1 MEFLLRVFNSIV
13 ELNTRRVILY
23 LQATMFYFVYH
34 INTIAL
40 YWQEKSTL
48 SMNENKRID
57 TPNKNRKVRGC
68 TQDENMWWITTKT
81 NNGPKFALMKNFF
94 TSVERHKDIKAI
106 TGNPYITP

>member
-13 ELNTRRVILY
+13 ELNTRREILY

-57 TPNKNRKVRGC
+57 IPNKNRKVRGC
-68 TQDENMWWITTKT
+68 TQDENMDESLQKQTMDL
-81 NNGPKFALMKNFF
+81 NLP
-94 TSVERHKDIKAI
+94 
-106 TGNPYITP
+106 